1 MRNIFL
7 IFLSFFI
14 GCSSSVPDASLPLAD
29 HLKIGMDFLDQGKFV
44 KAQDEFKFI
53 LSRGTGTDYG
63 DDAQF
68 FLAEAYF
75 LNDQYIL
82 SIKEYENLTR
92 KMAFSPFFEKARF
105 RICEAYRIESPNY
118 YNDQAYT
125 KKALERYREFL
136 DDFPDSKHSKT
147 VSESMRVLRNKLA
160 KKLYETG
167 ILYMKMDEFEPA
179 RMSFNQVLELY
190 YDTDIIETVH
200 YQIIQSYLKQG
211 NNKKARNHW
220 IDKGKESITKEKL
233 VIELIEVFSQNKS

>member
-1 MRNIFL
+1 M
-7 IFLSFFI
+7 
-14 GCSSSVPDASLPLAD
+14 PDESLPLAE
-29 HLKIGMDFLDQGKFV
+29 HLKIGMDLLDQGKFV

-75 LNDQYIL
+75 LNDQYII

-125 KKALERYREFL
+125 EKALERYREFL

-167 ILYMKMDEFEPA
+167 ILYIKMDEFEPA
-179 RMSFNQVLELY
+179 RMSFNQVLDLY
-190 YDTDIIETVH
+190 YDADIIESVH

-211 NNKKARNHW
+211 NNKKARSHW
-220 IDKGKESITKEKL
+220 INKGKEYITKEKL
-233 VIELIEVFSQNKS
+233 VLELNEVFLQKES

>member
-1 MRNIFL
+1 MKYIHITFL
-7 IFLSFFI
+7 LFFI
-14 GCSSSVPDASLPLAD
+14 GCSSSLPDESLPLAD

-53 LSRGTGTDYG
+53 LTRGTGTDYG

-75 LNDQYIL
+75 LNEQYMP
-82 SIKEYENLTR
+82 SIQEYENLTR

-118 YNDQAYT
+118 YNDQSYT
-125 KKALERYREFL
+125 EKALERYREFL
-136 DDFPDSKHSKT
+136 DDFPESEHSKT
-147 VSESMRVLRNKLA
+147 VSESMSVLRNKLA

-179 RMSFNQVLELY
+179 RMSFNQVLDLY
-190 YDTDIIETVH
+190 YDTDIIESVH
-200 YQIIQSYLKQG
+200 YEIIKSYLKQG
-211 NNKKARNHW
+211 KDRKARSHW
-220 IDKGKESITKEKL
+220 INKGRDSIKKEKL
-233 VIELIEVFSQNKS
+233 VLKLIEVFSQKEL

>member
-1 MRNIFL
+1 MIYIHITFL
-7 IFLSFFI
+7 LFFI
-14 GCSSSVPDASLPLAD
+14 GCSSSLPDESLPLAD

-63 DDAQF
+63 
-68 FLAEAYF
+68 AEAYF
-75 LNDQYIL
+75 LNEQYML
-82 SIKEYENLTR
+82 SIQEYENLTR

-118 YNDQAYT
+118 YNDQSYT
-125 KKALERYREFL
+125 EKALERYREFL
-136 DDFPDSKHSKT
+136 DDFPESEHSKT
-147 VSESMRVLRNKLA
+147 VSESMSVLRNKLA

-179 RMSFNQVLELY
+179 RMSFNQVLDLY
-190 YDTDIIETVH
+190 YDTDIIENVH
-200 YQIIQSYLKQG
+200 YQVIQSYLKQG

>member
-1 MRNIFL
+1 MKNVLL

-14 GCSSSVPDASLPLAD
+14 GCSASMPDESLPLAE
-29 HLKIGMDFLDQGKFV
+29 HLKIGMDLLDQGKFV

-75 LNDQYIL
+75 LNDQYII

-125 KKALERYREFL
+125 EKALERYREFL

-167 ILYMKMDEFEPA
+167 ILYIKMDEFEPA
-179 RMSFNQVLELY
+179 RMSFNQVLDLY
-190 YDTDIIETVH
+190 YDADIIESVH

-211 NNKKARNHW
+211 NNKKARSHW
-220 IDKGKESITKEKL
+220 INKGKEYITKEKL
-233 VIELIEVFSQNKS
+233 VLELNEVFLQKES

>member
-1 MRNIFL
+1 M
-7 IFLSFFI
+7 
-14 GCSSSVPDASLPLAD
+14 GCSSSMLDESLPLAN

-75 LNDQYIL
+75 LNDQYLL
-82 SIKEYENLTR
+82 SIKEYENLIR

-125 KKALERYREFL
+125 EKALERYREFL

-179 RMSFNQVLELY
+179 RMSFNQVLDLY
-190 YDTDIIETVH
+190 YDADIIESVH

-211 NNKKARNHW
+211 NNKKARSHW
-220 IDKGKESITKEKL
+220 IDKGKESITNEKL
-233 VIELIEVFSQNKS
+233 VLELNEVFLQKES